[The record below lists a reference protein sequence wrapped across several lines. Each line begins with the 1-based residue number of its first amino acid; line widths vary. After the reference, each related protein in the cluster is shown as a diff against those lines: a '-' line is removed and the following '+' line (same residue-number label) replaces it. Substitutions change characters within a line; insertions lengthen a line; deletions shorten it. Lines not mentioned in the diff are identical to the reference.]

1 MLVFAGATIGLLATF
16 LISSERELKKKR
28 GEIDQLLVKVGNPA
42 VAADENEPQDSP
54 GAAQLDS
61 RQQDLVEQISTL
73 SSKLQAS
80 EASIEDLQKT
90 QVRLNAAEVEI
101 SELRL
106 ANEQLQREAADL
118 KLQLESSRV
127 PVDPESHEENSAEQ
141 CVQLLNEIA
150 QLKDKLEQSQS
161 EVQRLANAHEQLGDA
176 RARELIATE
185 QQRRLERERAGLQS
199 DAAAAREQLDI
210 AHSRIAE
217 AETVHENLR
226 AENQRLQNDL
236 SACRDRV
243 AEIEGE
249 RLCLHTARRQLD
261 EIRRTHASCFE
272 THQSIEKELSAVA
285 LLLENTAT
293 NGAGTVYST
302 HPEASPE
309 PEVGTTGVAAQLDAT
324 AAGADS
330 LRVQSITAGDPCDM
344 PASQPSAFKR
354 RRFGIFTS

>member
-28 GEIDQLLVKVGNPA
+28 REIDQLLVKVGNPT
-42 VAADENEPQDSP
+42 VAADENEQQDP
-54 GAAQLDS
+54 GATQLNS
-61 RQQDLVEQISTL
+61 RQQDLVEQVSTL

-90 QVRLNAAEVEI
+90 QVRLNASEVET

-118 KLQLESSRV
+118 KLQLESSRA
-127 PVDPESHEENSAEQ
+127 PVDSQSHEENSAEQ
-141 CVQLLNEIA
+141 CVQLLNEIV

-161 EVQRLANAHEQLGDA
+161 EVQRLANVHEQLGDA

-185 QQRRLERERAGLQS
+185 QRRRLERERDGLQS
-199 DAAAAREQLDI
+199 DISAAREELDI
-210 AHSRIAE
+210 AHSRIVE
-217 AETVHENLR
+217 VETVHENLR

-236 SACRDRV
+236 SACRDRL

-249 RLCLHTARRQLD
+249 QVCLHTARRQLD
-261 EIRRTHASCFE
+261 EIRQTHASCFE
-272 THQSIEKELSAVA
+272 THQSIEKGLSAVA
-285 LLLENTAT
+285 VLLENTPT

-302 HPEASPE
+302 HPEASPGR
-309 PEVGTTGVAAQLDAT
+309 EVGTTGVAAQLDAA
-324 AAGADS
+324 AAGSDS
-330 LRVQSITAGDPCDM
+330 LRVQSIAAVGPSDM
-344 PASQPSAFKR
+344 PATQPSVFKR